1 MFLSKVRKF
10 NELLIDCHAFVRI
23 IERSGRVGE
32 REREEGEEKE
42 EEETREMK
50 GRENSREM
58 CEEIMYR

>member
-32 REREEGEEKE
+32 REEGEEEE